1 MKYTLYKMNR
11 HNLISW
17 WTIERTEKG
26 NHIKWGQNHLKM
38 AEGSRNENFVPLNTQ
53 EEIIQ
58 DFESRI
64 EHQEKRLGYTKEI
77 PTSRKDRPMLAQ
89 QWKDHEKLTSRD
101 SRAEFKSYA
110 IQPKLDGMRCI
121 GTNTKMVSRK
131 DDLITSAP
139 HISALLSH
147 LPETIK
153 LDGELYIPNC
163 DLQTIMSFARR
174 TNVHP
179 DYSILE
185 YHVFDLIDLE
195 ATFEERHNELQLM
208 HQHLTLAWHFFQSEV
223 QKLTPGMRALH
234 EVQRDCPIKLVET
247 HFTPNK
253 DDITKYHKLN
263 LERKYEGSIIRNPEG
278 LYELDSRSPNLL
290 KYKEYIDSEYEIV
303 DVIEAHN
310 KTGLFVCKTEDGK
323 IFDVDPAWTTDAKR
337 LLLIKKNYYIGR
349 MLTVRYEKLSRDG
362 IPIPAKGHETRAKKD
377 VGL

>member
-1 MKYTLYKMNR
+1 MNR

-38 AEGSRNENFVPLNTQ
+38 AEGSRNENFVYLDTDK
-53 EEIIQ
+53 EIIQ

-77 PTSRKDRPMLAQ
+77 PTARKDRPMLAQ
-89 QWKDHEKLTSRD
+89 QWKDHEKLTSKD

-121 GTNTKMVSRK
+121 ATKEKMVSRK
-131 DDLITSAP
+131 DDLIVSAP

-163 DLQTIMSFARR
+163 DLQTIMSFTRR
-174 TNVHP
+174 TNVHR
-179 DYSILE
+179 DYTILE

-195 ATFEERHNELQLM
+195 ATFEERHNELKIVYEHLLKAWEM
-208 HQHLTLAWHFFQSEV
+208 FQHEV
-223 QKLTPGMRALH
+223 RVLSPGMRALH

-247 HFTPNK
+247 HFTSNK
-253 DDITKYHKLN
+253 DDITKFHKLN
-263 LERKYEGSIIRNPEG
+263 LEQKYEGSIIRNPEG

-290 KYKEYIDSEYEIV
+290 KYKEYLDAEYEIV
-303 DVIEAHN
+303 DVVEAHD
-310 KTGLFVCKTEDGK
+310 KTGLFVCKTESGQ
-323 IFDVDPAWTTDAKR
+323 IFDVDPAWTKDAKQ
-337 LLLIKKNYYIGR
+337 LLLKRKEYYIGR
-349 MLTVRYEKLSRDG
+349 MLTVRFEKFSRDG
-362 IPIPAKGHETRAKKD
+362 IPIPAKGHETRTKKD
-377 VGL
+377 VGI

>member
-1 MKYTLYKMNR
+1 MYWN
-11 HNLISW
+11 
-17 WTIERTEKG
+17 
-26 NHIKWGQNHLKM
+26 Q
-38 AEGSRNENFVPLNTQ
+38 
-53 EEIIQ
+53 
-58 DFESRI
+58 
-64 EHQEKRLGYTKEI
+64 
-77 PTSRKDRPMLAQ
+77 
-89 QWKDHEKLTSRD
+89 HE
-101 SRAEFKSYA
+101 
-110 IQPKLDGMRCI
+110 
-121 GTNTKMVSRK
+121 MVSRK